1 MYYPFYSNW
10 IQLHGWLPLLVFLC
24 LSPQSSWANL
34 FILTWVQLLA
44 GLCPSPQCLWWIS
57 HASDYF
63 PEFSLFLLNVPP
75 PIFCLSS
82 LAISFFYWQVML
94 INRFSLQCMC
104 ACVGNS
110 EVGGWLLVSVHI
122 QRPGRRL
129 LYSLLFWLTYSIE
142 SGSLPEPGAM
152 FS

>member
-1 MYYPFYSNW
+1 
-10 IQLHGWLPLLVFLC
+10 
-24 LSPQSSWANL
+24 
-34 FILTWVQLLA
+34 
-44 GLCPSPQCLWWIS
+44 
-57 HASDYF
+57 
-63 PEFSLFLLNVPP
+63 
-75 PIFCLSS
+75 
-82 LAISFFYWQVML
+82 
-94 INRFSLQCMC
+94 MC